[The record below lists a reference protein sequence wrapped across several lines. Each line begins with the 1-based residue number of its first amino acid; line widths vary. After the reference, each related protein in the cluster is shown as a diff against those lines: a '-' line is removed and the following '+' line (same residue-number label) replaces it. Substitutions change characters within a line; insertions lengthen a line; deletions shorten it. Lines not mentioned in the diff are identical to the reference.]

1 MLDESVIE
9 SIRELEA
16 DGSPGLLNMLVT
28 AFVEDVTTRLA
39 QLRTAIDETDS
50 RRIKE
55 AAHSIKGM
63 SGAMGAVRMSALSLD
78 LEHRALADG
87 ESRALV
93 DALEAEFGRVQTAL
107 SRAAAAPAHSGT
119 GVAHP

>member
-16 DGSPGLLNMLVT
+16 DGTPGLLNMLVT
-28 AFVEDVTTRLA
+28 AFVEDVTSRLA
-39 QLRTAIDETDS
+39 QLRTAIDENDS

-63 SGAMGAVRMSALSLD
+63 SGAMGAVGMSAISLD
-78 LEHRALADG
+78 LECRALADAQSG
-87 ESRALV
+87 ALV

-107 SRAAAAPAHSGT
+107 SRAAAVPAHSGA
-119 GVAHP
+119 GVAHS

>member
-16 DGSPGLLNMLVT
+16 DGTPGLLNMLAT
-28 AFVEDVTTRLA
+28 AFAEDVTARLA
-39 QLRTAIDETDS
+39 QLRTAIDENDS

-63 SGAMGAVRMSALSLD
+63 SGAMGAVGMTTISLD
-78 LEHRALADG
+78 LEHRAHIDG
-87 ESRALV
+87 ETRAQV
-93 DALEAEFGRVQTAL
+93 DALEAEFGQVQRAL
-107 SRAAAAPAHSGT
+107 ARAVAGSAHSVPA
-119 GVAHP
+119 VAHS